1 MSDTS
6 ATTPGAPDP
15 ALEQQ
20 RAALFAG
27 LVMQQANMALTFLG
41 KEQRPDGDS
50 PGVDLPT
57 ASMFIDT
64 LEMLEA
70 RTRGNLSP
78 GEAALLKQTL
88 TTLRI
93 SFVQASPAPA
103 AMASPPP
110 TAPESAAATT
120 APPVESA
127 EPGQTAAAEDAEA
140 RKKFVKHY

>member
-1 MSDTS
+1 MSE
-6 ATTPGAPDP
+6 APPTPASGAPD
-15 ALEQQ
+15 AAEQQ
-20 RAALFAG
+20 RTALFAS

-41 KEQRPDGDS
+41 KGQHGDAES

-78 GEAALLKQTL
+78 EEAGLLKQTL

-93 SFVQASPAPA
+93 SFVQASSSPA
-103 AMASPPP
+103 AKAPSPSPAEP
-110 TAPESAAATT
+110 A
-120 APPVESA
+120 APPAEPSA
-127 EPGQTAAAEDAEA
+127 DSVEPGQTAAAQDAEA
-140 RKKFVKHY
+140 RRKFVKRY